1 MNILI
6 IEDDAA
12 IRQEL
17 KLLYPSGIKAAVR
30 KCTVSG
36 HGTDRI
42 SSRGRGYSANRA
54 GSAPARC
61 KSAAAIRI

>member
-17 KLLYPSGIKAAVR
+17 KLLLEN
-30 KCTVSG
+30 VSG
-36 HGTDRI
+36 HGIDRV

-54 GSAPARC
+54 GSASARC

>member
-17 KLLYPSGIKAAVR
+17 KLLLENALYQ
-30 KCTVSG
+30 
-36 HGTDRI
+36 GTDKI
-42 SSRGRGYSANRA
+42 SSRGRGHSANGA
-54 GSAPARC
+54 GSD
-61 KSAAAIRI
+61 SA

>member
-17 KLLYPSGIKAAVR
+17 AAVR

-42 SSRGRGYSANRA
+42 SSRGRGHSANGA
-54 GSAPARC
+54 GSD
-61 KSAAAIRI
+61 SA